1 MSDTQKQ
8 NTVDAGQKVE
18 TEEITVDTE
27 QKVETTENTDTVS
40 TSVFTVSN
48 IETKHAPTERS
59 VDEILRIF
67 NKRRPYCPNDFKRQ
81 SFIPDLRHLFDEKQR

>member
-8 NTVDAGQKVE
+8 N
-18 TEEITVDTE
+18 TVDTE
-27 QKVETTENTDTVS
+27 QKVETTENIDTVS

-59 VDEILRIF
+59 NDEILRIF

-81 SFIPDLRHLFDEKQR
+81 SFIPNLRRLFDEKQL